1 MNNLI
6 IRNAL
11 LIHNVKQYE
20 LANIMGVSVNTLV
33 RKMRVELPEEQQ
45 KELAEKIKQYA
56 KERNK

>member
-1 MNNLI
+1 M
-6 IRNAL
+6 
-11 LIHNVKQYE
+11 IHNVKQYE